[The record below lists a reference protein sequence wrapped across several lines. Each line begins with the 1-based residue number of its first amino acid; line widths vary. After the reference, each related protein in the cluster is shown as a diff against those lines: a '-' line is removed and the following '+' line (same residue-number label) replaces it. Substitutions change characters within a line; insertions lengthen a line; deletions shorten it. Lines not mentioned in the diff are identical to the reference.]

1 MTEKGYSAS
10 DAENLTG
17 KLDHIIERLDFLEKL
32 ILEKPEYAGLVGS
45 LELTKLG
52 VGLYGESLK
61 MASRLK
67 AQQNDLQQKPVARDR
82 NLECAIEANLIAN
95 QREVYCG
102 ESVHLE
108 VHIANLG
115 GGNAFLVKI
124 EGIIPQGFVLVERP
138 ERSFVES
145 GSVSFGERKLDSL
158 ETTEIKLTLRAK
170 KKGEFA
176 LTPKLHY
183 ADERGIQ
190 KVYELEHF
198 EIKVKELGIRGWL
211 KGE

>member
-1 MTEKGYSAS
+1 MTEKGSSS
-10 DAENLTG
+10 DAQNLAG

-32 ILEKPEYAGLVGS
+32 VLEKPEYAGLVGS
-45 LELTKLG
+45 LELTKLS

-61 MASRLK
+61 IASRLK
-67 AQQNDLQQKPVARDR
+67 TQENDLQQKTVSQDR
-82 NLECAIEANLIAN
+82 NLECVIEANLIAN

-102 ESVHLE
+102 ENVHLE
-108 VHIANLG
+108 IHIANLG

-124 EGIIPQGFVLVERP
+124 EGIIPQGFDLVERP
-138 ERSFVES
+138 EKSVVES
-145 GSVSFGERKLDSL
+145 GSVSFVKRKLDSL
-158 ETTEIKLTLRAK
+158 ETNEIKLTLRAK

-183 ADERGIQ
+183 TDEIGKQ